1 MSGSSSKN
9 NSNGSPPSDN
19 IENTLNSYK
28 GMLKKNLNSN
38 NNYNVSQGV
47 LFTTWTRSYLEDN
60 NFTNILGIPYEITR
74 ENFKKVNEEVISNI
88 INIDEKVSDLSQMN
102 LFIERKIDN
111 IEIDNLLYR
120 KDDKLQYLSFK
131 FSSFLNKYI
140 VVTVTDMTSALL
152 DRLVQQELIKD
163 NQILVKEIH
172 HRVKNNLQILLSL
185 ISLQERFKKNDR
197 MIKEYLKLSVA
208 SMALLHSQL
217 YSDNFT
223 YISTDRLV
231 KDFKTKCESIYCND
245 EIVFDFKSKVD
256 IELTIE
262 KANPILLMLN
272 DLIISSM
279 NNSFHDCDEKII
291 YCTFT
296 QQDKNLVILYKDSG
310 KTNAMSIDPLANLLV
325 ESLISQA
332 DGTSEKIE
340 GNNALKII
348 IPF

>member
-9 NSNGSPPSDN
+9 NSNGNPPSDN

-28 GMLKKNLNSN
+28 SMLKKNLNSN
-38 NNYNVSQGV
+38 HNYKVSQGV
-47 LFTTWTRSYLEDN
+47 LFTTWTRSYLENN

-74 ENFKKVNEEVISNI
+74 DNFKKVNEEVISNI

-102 LFIERKIDN
+102 LFIERKIDS

-185 ISLQERFKKNDR
+185 ISLQERFKKDDTT
-197 MIKEYLKLSVA
+197 IKEYLRLSVA

-245 EIVFDFKSKVD
+245 DIEFNFKSNVD

-279 NNSFHDCDEKII
+279 NNSFNDCNEKII

-296 QQDKNLVILYKDSG
+296 QQDNNLIILYKDSG
-310 KTNAMSIDPLANLLV
+310 KTDAMTIDPLANLLV

-340 GNNALKII
+340 GNNAFKIS